1 MKLDFWTI
9 VVLSFGASYLIGF
22 IINRLKNKAIRYTID
37 KYIKIIKMI
46 LSNDKDGLSAME
58 YNDRYTIIFNKGELS
73 KFGMIRL
80 LKAEKKLLIL
90 EQTLTLTDKEYENLL
105 ETLKPAL

>member
-1 MKLDFWTI
+1 MKIDFVTF
-9 VVLSFGASYLIGF
+9 VLLAFGVSYLIGF
-22 IINRLKNKAIRYTID
+22 IVNRMRNKTTRNIVAKYT
-37 KYIKIIKMI
+37 KIINMI
-46 LSNDKDGLSAME
+46 LSNDKDDLSAME

-80 LKAEKKLLIL
+80 LKGEKKLLIL
-90 EQTLTLTDKEYENLL
+90 EETLTLTNKEYEKLL

>member
-1 MKLDFWTI
+1 MELNIWTI
-9 VVLSFGASYLIGF
+9 IFLSFGIGF
-22 IINRLKNKAIRYTID
+22 LMSFIKRRLQNKVIRNAVA
-37 KYIKIIKMI
+37 KYIKIISMI
-46 LSNDKDGLSAME
+46 LTNDKDDLSAME

-80 LKAEKKLLIL
+80 LKGEKKLLIL
-90 EQTLTLTDKEYENLL
+90 EETLKLTDKEYESLL